1 MPINDLDAID
11 RNILD
16 SLQADAR
23 MANADL
29 ARKVNL
35 SPSPCLRR
43 VRNLEREG
51 YIRRYTGRCSTRP
64 PSACP

>member
-16 SLQADAR
+16 TLQEDAR

-35 SPSPCLRR
+35 S
-43 VRNLEREG
+43 
-51 YIRRYTGRCSTRP
+51 
-64 PSACP
+64 